1 MPTSGIASDEDAMVT
16 EGGMERFR
24 TSGMMI
30 LVISGEEKTVRVRPF
45 AVRA

>member
-1 MPTSGIASDEDAMVT
+1 MPTSGIASDAGAMVT

-24 TSGMMI
+24 SLGMMI
-30 LVISGEEKTVRVRPF
+30 LVISGEEKTVRARPF